1 MPSFRSRAL
10 RKNFALLVVDELR
23 RRGLTGDV
31 RVVHQTRTHIRMEN
45 GIVDEMSHSAE
56 EAWNVRVFVGG
67 TWGFAASTRLLLDEI
82 PRTVERA
89 HIQARANAAV
99 RGWGF
104 SLTPAPAV
112 EDVWEVRP
120 EEDPEKISLDEKIE
134 RLARLDRELMA
145 PFVMRRTVFL
155 STVAE
160 HKIFASTWGSI
171 IEQRIPR
178 IGVGYGVA
186 ALDRDGDL
194 QVRSYPN
201 SHGGNWALGGL
212 EWMKR
217 FRLLE
222 EAPRVV
228 EELERLLHA
237 RPVPAEEATL
247 VIASDQM
254 ALQIHESVGHAL
266 ELDRILGYE
275 ASYAGTSWVR
285 LEDFGRLRYGSD
297 LMNIVAD
304 ATVPH
309 ALGSFGYDDEGIPA
323 RRYPLI
329 EGGILRNAL
338 SSRDTAGV
346 IGEEESGGTVRAESG
361 LHLPIIRMT
370 NVNLLPGDHSLEAL
384 IGEVDHGY
392 LLATNRSWSIDMKR
406 LNFQFATEIAWRI
419 EKGRLVEVMKNPVYY
434 GITPEFWGN
443 LEALG
448 DASTWTMWG
457 VPNCGKGEPP
467 QTMGVGHGA
476 PYARFRKVKVGST
489 GNV

>member
-1 MPSFRSRAL
+1 MH
-10 RKNFALLVVDELR
+10 KDFALLVVDELR

-31 RVVHQTRTHIRMEN
+31 RVVREIWETLRMEN
-45 GIVDEMSHSAE
+45 GVVHRIQHHTVEG
-56 EAWNVRVFVGG
+56 WNVRVLVGG
-67 TWGFAASTRLLLDEI
+67 VWGFAASSRLRVDEI
-82 PRTVERA
+82 ARVVERA
-89 HIQARANAAV
+89 HLQARANASV
-99 RGWGF
+99 RTWGF
-104 SLTPAPAV
+104 DLAPAPAV
-112 EDVWEVRP
+112 QDVWEVHP
-120 EEDPEKISLDEKIE
+120 EEDPASISLEDKLE
-134 RLARLDRELMA
+134 RLARLDKALMA
-145 PFVMRRTVFL
+145 PYVQRRDIFLTTVR
-155 STVAE
+155 E
-160 HKIFASTWGSI
+160 HKVFSSTWGSL
-171 IEQRIPR
+171 IEQHIPK
-178 IGVGYGVA
+178 IGVGYSVS
-186 ALDRDGDL
+186 ALDGDGDL
-194 QVRSYPN
+194 QVRSYPS

-212 EWMKR
+212 EWMER

-247 VIASDQM
+247 IIASDQM

-285 LEDFGRLRYGSD
+285 LEDFGRLRYGSP

-323 RRYPLI
+323 KRYALI
-329 EGGILRNAL
+329 EEGVLRSAL
-338 SSRDTAGV
+338 SSRDTAAA
-346 IGEEESGGTVRAESG
+346 IGETESGGTVRAESA

-370 NVNLLPGDHSLEAL
+370 NVNLLPGEHTLDAL

-392 LLATNRSWSIDMKR
+392 FLATNRSWSIDMKR

-434 GITPEFWGN
+434 GITPEFWGS
-443 LEALG
+443 LDALG

-457 VPNCGKGEPP
+457 IPNCGKGEPP

-476 PYARFRKVKVGST
+476 PYARFTRVKVGST